1 MKKIISIL
9 ALFLCFSVSYG
20 QLFVSDGSNF
30 TSDGEL
36 VIYTNEDVVNEGTIE
51 FIQQTQASDQPDFVV
66 DGGLDNS
73 APTATLIFTETRLVI
88 GSGGSNSSSTDV
100 YKFQN
105 RDGTT
110 QIGDEV
116 KYVLLNKDGGTVNV
130 TAGHLGVFNHFTST
144 AGTLNADDPTAGVI
158 TLLNRSETQVAQVLP
173 STGGTAFLESER
185 YFTANR
191 AWRFISPSVTT
202 STSIQANWMEGATV
216 TGSDPVEGFGTHITG
231 DPANGFDENTS
242 GWNSLFT
249 FDNVNQAWGVLPDVD
264 TETLASPTAYRILVR
279 GDRSVDTFID
289 DTNSPE
295 TVLRNRGELN
305 IGDMTALTTLSTTDE
320 DFNLIGNPYHSQ
332 VDMEEVLTDASTEGI
347 KDTHYYIWDPNIS
360 GNGGYAT
367 IDFNNGVTTTTP
379 NGSDG
384 NKFLQP
390 MQAAFVQTA
399 ASGTPSITFK
409 EAHKKTDDADP
420 TATFAMEKYINLKI
434 HPADDYTPHGL
445 ALDGIRINF
454 GDSNMNSAEDDYLHP
469 RNIDET
475 LSRLIDA
482 DRYSVEY
489 RNNPVKFE
497 VLQLQLNNFRHT
509 DYIFEVDLVNE
520 FNHEIFIKD
529 NYTEEMI
536 LVDSDHF
543 TYEFQVD
550 EGISESIDDLR
561 FQIVFGDE
569 TFSTDEFD
577 TDAISLYPNPS
588 SGSFKIAGE
597 NIMGETQV
605 AVYNQ
610 LGQKV
615 YTKNFEANKT
625 LSVTDFKAATGVY
638 YVKVQSNERNYNLKL
653 QIK

>member
-73 APTATLIFTETRLVI
+73 ASTATLTFTETRLVI

-100 YKFQN
+100 YKFQD

-116 KYVLLNKDGGTVNV
+116 KYVLLNKDGGVVNV
-130 TAGHLGVFNHFTST
+130 DAGHLGIRNHFTST

-158 TLLNRSETQVAQVLP
+158 TLLNRSATQVAQVLP
-173 STGGTAFLESER
+173 STGGTARLESER

-231 DPANGFDENTS
+231 NPANGFDENTS

-249 FDNVNQAWGVLPDVD
+249 FDNVNQAWGVLPDVN

-305 IGDMTALTTLSTTDE
+305 IGDMTALTTLSTTAD

-367 IDFNNGVTTTTP
+367 IDLSAGGTTANG
-379 NGSDG
+379 DG
-384 NKFLQP
+384 NEFLQP

-489 RNNPVKFE
+489 RNNPVEFE

>member
-73 APTATLIFTETRLVI
+73 ASTATLTFTETRLVI
-88 GSGGSNSSSTDV
+88 GSGGTNSSSTDV
-100 YKFQN
+100 YKFQD
-105 RDGTT
+105 RDATT

-116 KYVLLNKDGGTVNV
+116 KYVLLNKDGGTVDV
-130 TAGHLGVFNHFTST
+130 TAGHLGVSNHFTST
-144 AGTLNADDPTAGVI
+144 AGTLNADDPTTGVI
-158 TLLNRSETQVAQVLP
+158 TLLNRSATQVAQVLP

-202 STSIQANWMEGATV
+202 STSIQANWMEGATD
-216 TGSDPVEGFGTHITG
+216 TGTDPVPGFGTHITG

-249 FDNVNQAWGVLPDVD
+249 FDNVNQAWEVLPNVN

-305 IGDMTALTTLSTTDE
+305 IGDMAALTTLSTTAD

-332 VDMEEVLTDASTEGI
+332 VDMDAVLADASTTGI
-347 KDTHYYIWDPNIS
+347 NPSHYYIWDPNIS

-367 IDFNNGVTTTTP
+367 IDLSAGGTNS

-399 ASGTPSITFK
+399 ATGTPSITFK

-454 GDSNMNSAEDDYLHP
+454 GDNNMNSAEDDYLHP

-489 RNNPVKFE
+489 RNNPVEFE

>member
-51 FIQQTQASDQPDFVV
+51 FIEQTQASDQPDFVV

-73 APTATLIFTETRLVI
+73 ASTATLTFTETRLVI
-88 GSGGSNSSSTDV
+88 GSGGSNSSSTDE
-100 YKFQN
+100 YKFQD
-105 RDGTT
+105 RDATT

-116 KYVLLNKDGGTVNV
+116 KYVLLNKDGGTVDV
-130 TAGHLGVFNHFTST
+130 TAGHLGITNHFTSD

-158 TLLNRSETQVAQVLP
+158 TLLNRSATQVAQVLP
-173 STGGTAFLESER
+173 STGGTAYLESER

-202 STSIQANWMEGATV
+202 STSIQANWMEGATD

-231 DPANGFDENTS
+231 NPANGFDENTS

-249 FDNVNQAWGVLPDVD
+249 FDNVNQAWEVLPDVNN
-264 TETLASPTAYRILVR
+264 ETLASPTAYRILVR

-305 IGDMTALTTLSTTDE
+305 IGDMTALTTSTLSTTND

-332 VDMEEVLTDASTEGI
+332 VDMDAVLNDASTTGI
-347 KDTHYYIWDPNIS
+347 NTSHYYIWDPNIS

-367 IDFNNGVTTTTP
+367 IDFNDTTTP
-379 NGSDG
+379 NGSEA

-489 RNNPVKFE
+489 RNNPVEFE

>member
-73 APTATLIFTETRLVI
+73 ASTATLTFTETRLVI
-88 GSGGSNSSSTDV
+88 GSGGTNSSSTDV
-100 YKFQN
+100 YKFQD
-105 RDGTT
+105 RDATT

-116 KYVLLNKDGGTVNV
+116 KYVLLNKDGGTVDV
-130 TAGHLGVFNHFTST
+130 TAGHLGVSNHFTST
-144 AGTLNADDPTAGVI
+144 AGTLNADDPTTGVI
-158 TLLNRSETQVAQVLP
+158 TLLNRSATQVAQVLP

-202 STSIQANWMEGATV
+202 STSIQANWMEGATD
-216 TGSDPVEGFGTHITG
+216 TGTDPVPGFGTHITG

-249 FDNVNQAWGVLPDVD
+249 FDNVNQAWEVLPNVN

-279 GDRSVDTFID
+279 GDRGVDTFID

-305 IGDMTALTTLSTTDE
+305 IGDMAALTTLSTTAD

-332 VDMEEVLTDASTEGI
+332 VDMDAVLADASTTGI
-347 KDTHYYIWDPNIS
+347 NPSHYYIWDPNIS

-367 IDFNNGVTTTTP
+367 IDLSAGGTNS

-399 ASGTPSITFK
+399 ATGTPSITFK

-454 GDSNMNSAEDDYLHP
+454 GDNNMNSAEDDYLHP

-489 RNNPVKFE
+489 RNNPVEFE